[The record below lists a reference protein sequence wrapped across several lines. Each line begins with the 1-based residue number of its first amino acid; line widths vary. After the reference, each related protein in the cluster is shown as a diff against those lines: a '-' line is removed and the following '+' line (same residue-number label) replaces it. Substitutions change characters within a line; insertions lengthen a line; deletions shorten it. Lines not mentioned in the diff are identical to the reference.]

1 MYCADA
7 HLASR
12 QVFEQQKLK
21 KWPGLCKETA
31 KICLELG
38 IEDVNL
44 TNLSK
49 DKYMKLFLEACH
61 KKNEEKLRTLA
72 TGKCSRISKE
82 VYQKKD
88 YILFKDIFSARQHYR
103 TRWNMQ
109 AFAGNYSHDKRF
121 ARSNWMCLCE
131 KSREEEG
138 HILSGECQV
147 YGDLVDKYSDLTN
160 DDNLVALFREVL
172 SRREQLSKQTNNN

>member
-1 MYCADA
+1 MVFKVYEEKIR
-7 HLASR
+7 LIFFIRSLGEESLSR

-72 TGKCSRISKE
+72 TGKCSRIR
-82 VYQKKD
+82 KK
-88 YILFKDIFSARQHYR
+88 YIRKKIIYF
-103 TRWNMQ
+103 
-109 AFAGNYSHDKRF
+109 
-121 ARSNWMCLCE
+121 
-131 KSREEEG
+131 
-138 HILSGECQV
+138 
-147 YGDLVDKYSDLTN
+147 
-160 DDNLVALFREVL
+160 
-172 SRREQLSKQTNNN
+172 

>member
-1 MYCADA
+1 MRRN
-7 HLASR
+7 SER
-12 QVFEQQKLK
+12 WQ
-21 KWPGLCKETA
+21 
-31 KICLELG
+31 LENVQ
-38 IEDVNL
+38 E
-44 TNLSK
+44 SAR
-49 DKYMKLFLEACH
+49 KYI
-61 KKNEEKLRTLA
+61 R
-72 TGKCSRISKE
+72 
-82 VYQKKD
+82 KKD

-131 KSREEEG
+131 KSREEES

-147 YGDLVDKYSDLTN
+147 YGDLVDNYSDLTN